1 MSRRRGGVAQRCY
14 IDSCV
19 YIEVI
24 KGRTGVGTDHDVQDY
39 DHCVQVLAQ
48 FETGN
53 LEVTA
58 STMVYVEVFGKGE
71 ARLEDKR
78 KSQLATGRTQA
89 AASAIIDNWFKSS
102 PISWVEVHQDIADD
116 AREMARKFHLDSQDA
131 VHLATA
137 IDEDC
142 GIFYTLDRRLISRI
156 EDGGG
161 IPNLQLLLPVAMGQ
175 LAFPSQASTADK
187 LSPLEPS

>member
-19 YIEVI
+19 FIEVI
-24 KGRTGVGTDHDVQDY
+24 KGRTGVGTDHEEQDY
-39 DHCVQVLAQ
+39 DRCLQVLAQ
-48 FETGN
+48 FESGS
-53 LEVTA
+53 LDVTA

-71 ARLEDKR
+71 AKLHDKR
-78 KSQLATGRTQA
+78 KSQLATGKTQA
-89 AASAIIDNWFKSS
+89 TASEIIDSWFKSS

-116 AREMARKFHLDSQDA
+116 AREMARKFRLDSQDA

-142 GIFYTLDRRLISRI
+142 GIFYTLDRRLIRRI
-156 EDGGG
+156 EEGGG
-161 IPNLQLLLPVAMGQ
+161 IPSLQLLLPVAMGQ
-175 LAFPSQASTADK
+175 LTIPGQVPLDDK

>member
-24 KGRTGVGTDHDVQDY
+24 KGRTGVGIDHDEQDY
-39 DHCVQVLAQ
+39 DRCLQVLAQ
-48 FETGN
+48 FENGN
-53 LEVTA
+53 LDVTA

-71 ARLEDKR
+71 AKLHDKR
-78 KSQLATGRTQA
+78 KSQLAAGKTQA
-89 AASAIIDNWFKSS
+89 AASAIIDSWFKSS
-102 PISWVEVHQDIADD
+102 PISWVEVHQDIAED
-116 AREMARKFHLDSQDA
+116 AREMAKKFHLDSQDA

-137 IDEDC
+137 IDEEC

-161 IPNLQLLLPVAMGQ
+161 LPNLQLLLPVAMGQ
-175 LAFPSQASTADK
+175 LTIPGQVPLDEK

>member
-24 KGRTGVGTDHDVQDY
+24 KGRTGVGIDHAEQDY
-39 DHCVQVLAQ
+39 DRCLQVLAQ
-48 FETGN
+48 FENGN
-53 LEVTA
+53 LDVTA

-71 ARLEDKR
+71 AKLHDKR
-78 KSQLATGRTQA
+78 KSQLATGKTQA
-89 AASAIIDNWFKSS
+89 AASAIIDSWFKSS
-102 PISWVEVHQDIADD
+102 PISWVEVHQDIAED
-116 AREMARKFHLDSQDA
+116 AREMAKKFHLDSQDA

-137 IDEDC
+137 VDEGC
-142 GIFYTLDRRLISRI
+142 GIFYTLDRRLISHI

-175 LAFPSQASTADK
+175 LTIPGQVSRDEK
-187 LSPLEPS
+187 LSPLDPS

>member
-19 YIEVI
+19 FIEVI
-24 KGRTGVGTDHDVQDY
+24 KGRTGVGTDHGEHDY
-39 DHCVQVLAQ
+39 DRCLQVLAQ
-48 FETGN
+48 FESGA
-53 LEVTA
+53 LDVTA

-71 ARLEDKR
+71 AKLEDKR
-78 KSQLATGRTQA
+78 KSQLATGKTQA
-89 AASAIIDNWFKSS
+89 AASQIIDSWFKTS
-102 PISWVEVHQDIADD
+102 PISWVEVHHDIAED
-116 AREMARKFHLDSQDA
+116 AREMARKFRLDSQDA

-137 IDEDC
+137 IDEEC
-142 GIFYTLDRRLISRI
+142 GIFYTLDRRLIRKI

-161 IPNLQLLLPVAMGQ
+161 IPSLQLLLPVAMGQ
-175 LAFPSQASTADK
+175 LTIPGQASVGEK